1 MRKVIKINEFA
12 DELIRRIE
20 DAKDIECC
28 KLEIMNLA
36 NIAKEKLGD
45 HDIEV
50 EWKED

>member
-1 MRKVIKINEFA
+1 MKKVIKINQFA

-20 DAKDIECC
+20 NAKDIDCC
-28 KLEIMNLA
+28 KFEIKNLA

-50 EWKED
+50 DWTED